1 MPHTLKQIYSI
12 IKMGL
17 IENWT
22 KAFSSKRRGNTKTF
36 INPAIRGIIVA
47 VVVLVL
53 LMQAFIGFFN
63 NLIELMGPQIL
74 PSAAFICTFLSILIT
89 DFLSL
94 GSALFETGRYQQLK
108 TMPISQLTIAW
119 ARLIDALSGSFISA
133 LIFMLCG
140 VIAWSAHVDILSLIR
155 LAVFGTIL
163 VPLYTSIFSI
173 LCFCAGYALK
183 RKFRGGHIFVMA
195 LVTCI
200 VIVPAI
206 IIGYSLA
213 IPELQSFILPYLNS
227 ITTVLSF
234 VDIFAAACMGDIL
247 ALAKLAVPIMVI
259 YTIFSTWL
267 ARNLDS
273 LIALKDVRVQ
283 TRSFSFEEA
292 RTNDTHTQTNKQ
304 TDNLLRAIVIKHRS
318 MVALIKK
325 DGLFLRHSSAVAMNV
340 LIGPLFGLAAA
351 SCLCLFPYINHLEGH
366 ILCTVVAC
374 IPIYTNLAPASLYAI
389 TLEGNKWWHLQ
400 TMPLLARD
408 IMRAKLIAAT
418 TPIGITLAIE
428 EVLYNIFLPLSLA
441 ERFALLIM
449 PFASIAFL
457 SICALAIDAS
467 DPNFSWDDTHEIAHA
482 FKKQKWTLLL
492 FVLCYI
498 CIGITALVCFNPLG
512 EFFGGDTTYVTCTL
526 LGAAILLGIAYFVYD
541 HLMNAPLVEG

>member
-1 MPHTLKQIYSI
+1 MPHTLKQICSI

-22 KAFSSKRRGNTKTF
+22 KAFSSKRRGNTKAF

-74 PSAAFICTFLSILIT
+74 PSAAFICAFLSILIT

-213 IPELQSFILPYLNS
+213 IPELQSFILPYLDS

-283 TRSFSFEEA
+283 TRSFAFEEA
-292 RTNDTHTQTNKQ
+292 GTNDTYTQANKQ
-304 TDNLLRAIVIKHRS
+304 AENLLHAIAMKHRS

-325 DGLFLRHSSAVAMNV
+325 DGIFLRHSSAVAMNV

-351 SCLCLFPYINHLEGH
+351 SFLCLFPYINHMEGH
-366 ILCTVVAC
+366 ILCAVVAC

-441 ERFALLIM
+441 ERFTLLIM
-449 PFASIAFL
+449 PCASIAFL

>member
-1 MPHTLKQIYSI
+1 MPHTLKQIYSL
-12 IKMGL
+12 IKIDL
-17 IENWT
+17 IENWA
-22 KAFSSKRRGNTKTF
+22 KAFTAKRRGNTKAF
-36 INPAIRGIIVA
+36 INPAIRGIIVT
-47 VVVLVL
+47 VVVLML
-53 LMQAFIGFFN
+53 LMQAFIGFFS
-63 NLIELMGPQIL
+63 NLIELMGPKIL
-74 PSAAFICTFLSILIT
+74 PSAAFICAFLSILIT

-119 ARLIDALSGSFISA
+119 TRLIDALSGSFISA
-133 LIFMLCG
+133 LIFMICG
-140 VIAWSAHVDILSLIR
+140 VIAWSAHVDMLSLIR

-163 VPLYTSIFSI
+163 TPLYTSIFSI
-173 LCFCAGYALK
+173 LCFCAGYAFK

-213 IPELQSFILPYLNS
+213 IPELQSFILPYLDS
-227 ITTVLSF
+227 ITMVLSF
-234 VDIFAAACMGDIL
+234 VDVFAAACMGDIL

-259 YTIFSTWL
+259 YTIFATWL

-283 TRSFSFEEA
+283 TRSFSFEETSA
-292 RTNDTHTQTNKQ
+292 SNAHAQTNMQ

-325 DGLFLRHSSAVAMNV
+325 DGLLLRHSSSVAMNV

-351 SCLCLFPYINHLEGH
+351 SFLCLFPYLNHMEGH
-366 ILCTVVAC
+366 ILCALVAC
-374 IPIYTNLAPASLYAI
+374 IPIYTNIAPASLYAI

-400 TMPLLARD
+400 TMPLPARD
-408 IMRAKLIAAT
+408 IIRAKLIAAT
-418 TPIGITLAIE
+418 APIGITLAIE
-428 EVLYNIFLPLSLA
+428 EVLYNIFLPLTLA

-449 PFASIAFL
+449 PCASIAFL
-457 SICALAIDAS
+457 SVCALAIDAS

-492 FVLCYI
+492 VVLCYI
-498 CIGITALVCFNPLG
+498 CIGITNLVCFNPLG

-526 LGAAILLGIAYFVYD
+526 LGAAILLGITYFVYD

>member
-1 MPHTLKQIYSI
+1 
-12 IKMGL
+12 MGL

-22 KAFSSKRRGNTKTF
+22 KAFSSKRRGNTKAF

-47 VVVLVL
+47 VVILVL

-74 PSAAFICTFLSILIT
+74 PSAAFICAFLSILIT

-213 IPELQSFILPYLNS
+213 IPELQSFILPYLDS

-283 TRSFSFEEA
+283 TRSFAFEEA
-292 RTNDTHTQTNKQ
+292 GTNDTYTQANKQ
-304 TDNLLRAIVIKHRS
+304 ADNLLHAIVMKHRS

-325 DGLFLRHSSAVAMNV
+325 DGLLLRRSSTVAMNA
-340 LIGPLFGLAAA
+340 LIGPLFGLVAA
-351 SCLCLFPYINHLEGH
+351 SFLCVFPYINHMEGH
-366 ILCTVVAC
+366 ILCAVVAC

-400 TMPLLARD
+400 TMPVHARD

-428 EVLYNIFLPLSLA
+428 EVLYNIFLPLTLA

-449 PFASIAFL
+449 PCASIVFL
-457 SICALAIDAS
+457 SVCALAIDAG

-482 FKKQKWTLLL
+482 FKKQKWTLVL

-498 CIGITALVCFNPLG
+498 CIGMTALICFNPLG